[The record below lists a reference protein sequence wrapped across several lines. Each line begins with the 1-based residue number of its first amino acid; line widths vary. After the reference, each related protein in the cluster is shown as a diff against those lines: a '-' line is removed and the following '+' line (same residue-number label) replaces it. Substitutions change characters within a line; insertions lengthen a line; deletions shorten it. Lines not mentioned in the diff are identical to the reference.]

1 MAMADQNFRILNP
14 LADGIALVNAAERH
28 LRGDD
33 DGASALLQR
42 LKQLNDGVIDRQIAC
57 AEALNDQGVRR
68 LFRNGL
74 QIFSLLDSG
83 AAGMAYHQARRQNG

>member
-1 MAMADQNFRILNP
+1 MAVAMADQNFRILNP

-42 LKQLNDGVIDRQIAC
+42 LQQLNNRGIDCQIAC
-57 AEALNDQGVRR
+57 AEALN
-68 LFRNGL
+68 N
-74 QIFSLLDSG
+74 
-83 AAGMAYHQARRQNG
+83 